1 MPSSTFLNLPAEKQ
15 EKLLEAAT
23 REFSHRPF
31 NEASINQIIKEAGIP
46 RGSFYMYFQD
56 KEDLFRYLLKGYVDQ
71 LFMLL
76 EEFLLRNGGDIFQA
90 LLDLYDYVQAKIDN
104 QHLGEIGAM
113 TGIIRCNSGMQKNGL
128 LEMLDA
134 ETLLQRLG
142 GAVNPDLLDLRQD
155 RDLGDILGTLLV
167 VAAPMIYTGLQAG
180 GDPGTRD
187 RLENILNIFKRG
199 MGKILIILVVVIA
212 IVAGC
217 VSRLTKNVN
226 TQLSSSYL
234 VSTVTRQ
241 DLTVSVS
248 GTATLQP
255 ADSYNVTTLLS
266 GDIVSAPFEEGD
278 LVTKDTLLYT
288 MDSSDAQD
296 SMDRAQISVQ
306 QAQMSYQQAQ
316 EALHPT
322 APISG
327 TVSEIY
333 VHNGESVT
341 AGTQLAKIVASTEL
355 SIDFLFPFA
364 SPSDFYVGQ
373 AATVFVDGYAGSQ
386 MGTVTYVSNSTTI
399 TSNGKEAVSVRVRL
413 NNPGTVSD
421 AVTAS
426 AIIGSYSS
434 YGQAP
439 VSMPASSVVYASGSG
454 TVNDFSK
461 LAGSTVTKGEVLCTV
476 ESETIR
482 DQIES
487 ARLNLQSAQ
496 LSASTASG
504 AVDDYNIKSPIAG
517 TVIEKN
523 FKAGDKVD
531 GASSGTLAVIYDLS
545 YLELEMAVDELDIGK
560 VEVGQEVRI
569 TADALEGQT
578 FSGVVDKVSIN
589 GTTANGATSYPVTII
604 IEDYGDLRPGMN
616 VSAQIIG
623 EVVPNAL
630 CIPVDAV
637 ERGNTVT
644 VPGPGALS
652 EDGLSVVDVTKLETK
667 EVTLGRNDDE
677 YIEVTDGLEEGDV
690 VLISNQASSLMDM
703 MMGG

>member
-1 MPSSTFLNLPAEKQ
+1 METEWMNETSAEAPSVPAPEKT
-15 EKLLEAAT
+15 EKKK
-23 REFSHRPF
+23 FS
-31 NEASINQIIKEAGIP
+31 
-46 RGSFYMYFQD
+46 
-56 KEDLFRYLLKGYVDQ
+56 LKG
-71 LFMLL
+71 F
-76 EEFLLRNGGDIFQA
+76 GG
-90 LLDLYDYVQAKIDN
+90 K
-104 QHLGEIGAM
+104 
-113 TGIIRCNSGMQKNGL
+113 KK
-128 LEMLDA
+128 
-134 ETLLQRLG
+134 
-142 GAVNPDLLDLRQD
+142 
-155 RDLGDILGTLLV
+155 
-167 VAAPMIYTGLQAG
+167 
-180 GDPGTRD
+180 
-187 RLENILNIFKRG
+187 KRWL
-199 MGKILIILVVVIA
+199 KILIILVVVIA

-355 SIDFLFPFA
+355 SIDFLFPYA
-364 SPSDFYVGQ
+364 SPTDFYVGQ
-373 AATVFVDGYAGSQ
+373 AATVYIGNYDAPMS
-386 MGTVTYVSNSTTI
+386 GTVDSVSNSTSI
-399 TSNGKEAVSVRVRL
+399 TSNGLSAVSVRVKL
-413 NNPGTVSD
+413 ANPGAVSD
-421 AVTAS
+421 SFTAS
-426 AIIGSYSS
+426 ARIGNYAS
-434 YGQAP
+434 YGQTPINLGGATI
-439 VSMPASSVVYASGSG
+439 VYAGASG
-454 TVNDFSK
+454 TIQGLNK
-461 LAGSTVTKGEVLCTV
+461 LAGSTVKQGEPLCTV
-476 ESETIR
+476 ESADARNRVEN
-482 DQIES
+482 
-487 ARLNLQSAQ
+487 ARLSLQNAE
-496 LSASTASG
+496 LAASMAADSL
-504 AVDDYNIKSPIAG
+504 DDYNITSQITG

-523 FKAGDKVD
+523 FKAGDKVE
-531 GASSGTLAVIYDLS
+531 GMNSGSLAVIYDMS
-545 YLELEMAVDELDIGK
+545 YLKLELAVDELDIGK